1 MLLLAL
7 TAIEVL
13 HLVSGAEQ
21 RQQQQRLGYVYEELQ
36 ENWRLD
42 PYGRPI
48 ASTHKT
54 KTFEIGVRDGQ
65 RYRKLIARDGKPLS
79 PAEQWQ
85 VEEDLKRTPPPQ
97 ASPQLS
103 DLARTHRISVESNR
117 IEAISESKSHTFTFD
132 PESHGLLSQ
141 LTTSSASRMQLDYI
155 KLADGTHLPSRVE
168 VHFTVGDVAG
178 LQISSFS
185 KHRSR

>member
-13 HLVSGAEQ
+13 QLVSGAEQ

-48 ASTHKT
+48 PSTHKT
-54 KTFEIGVRDGQ
+54 KTFEIGIRDGQ

-79 PAEQWQ
+79 AAEQWQ
-85 VEEDLKRTPPPQ
+85 VEEDLKQSPPQ
-97 ASPQLS
+97 QASTQLA
-103 DLARTHRISVESNR
+103 DLARTHQITIESNR
-117 IEAISESKSHTFTFD
+117 IEAKSETKSHTFTFD
-132 PESHGLLSQ
+132 PESHALLSQ
-141 LTTSSASRMQLDYI
+141 TTATPTNRMELEYLR
-155 KLADGTHLPSRVE
+155 LADGTHLPRRVE
-168 VHFTVGDVAG
+168 VRFAVGDIQG
-178 LQISSFS
+178 LQVSTFTN
-185 KHRSR
+185 HRPR